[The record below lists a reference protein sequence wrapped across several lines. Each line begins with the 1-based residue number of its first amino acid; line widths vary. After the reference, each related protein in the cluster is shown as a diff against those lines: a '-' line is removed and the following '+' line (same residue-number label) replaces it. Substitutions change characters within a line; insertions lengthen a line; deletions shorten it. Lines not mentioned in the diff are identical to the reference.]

1 MLKNKWLVATL
12 FAACSAANANPY
24 IGASIGQATFD
35 NASGSM
41 DSSLVSGSAPLEL
54 QDDSSLAGKLYAGYQ
69 FNEYFALEGS
79 LGGYDALDGDL
90 VTVGDMKFL
99 AIQPKVI
106 LPVGERFNLF
116 AKAGVSYFNAEFKA
130 SNSILGS
137 AGYTTLSDTAFAGMY
152 GLGAEFALT
161 DNLHLE
167 ASWDYM
173 NPELEVVKLADANAK
188 VEAEI
193 SVLSLGVSYH
203 F

>member
-106 LPVGERFNLF
+106 LPVGERFSVF

>member
-1 MLKNKWLVATL
+1 M
-12 FAACSAANANPY
+12 
-24 IGASIGQATFD
+24 
-35 NASGSM
+35 
-41 DSSLVSGSAPLEL
+41 

-106 LPVGERFNLF
+106 LPVGERFSVF